1 MRAWNQYC
9 LVDIFSQM
17 DPSLLEEEFL
27 EGDLEQLD
35 EKNLWPEAKQRWSGK
50 KIAAVTGVVTGA
62 VAITGAVFFL
72 VKKYRENMAA

>member
-35 EKNLWPEAKQRWSGK
+35 EKNLWPEIKQRWNGK

-62 VAITGAVFFL
+62 VAITGAVVFL

>member
-35 EKNLWPEAKQRWSGK
+35 EKNLWPETKQRWNGK

-62 VAITGAVFFL
+62 VAITGAVVFL